1 MHIVSG
7 YIGSFT
13 YFLFWGGWGQPSHS
27 ERTWVQRTSQWK
39 ELGQQHPEEKKPN
52 SMSFWVNTQVG
63 KETYLNFHSSSQ
75 LLKNVLPEP
84 LDLISLQ
91 FGQPNLYDTWDEPA
105 KPDHDQEI
113 FYPREGD
120 NFKNKQTE
128 ISVSST
134 ARDFQLDSHVTSL
147 PIWGNKISDETAITI
162 LPLVDKKRRKMNLP
176 SNCQRKLRIWH
187 HRARK

>member
-7 YIGSFT
+7 YIGSFS

-113 FYPREGD
+113 FHPREGD
-120 NFKNKQTE
+120 NFKNKQT
-128 ISVSST
+128 VSST

-147 PIWGNKISDETAITI
+147 PILGNKIVMKQLHHITTSGQKEEENE
-162 LPLVDKKRRKMNLP
+162 PAFH
-176 SNCQRKLRIWH
+176 CQRKLRIWH

>member
-13 YFLFWGGWGQPSHS
+13 YFLFWGEWGQPSHS

-52 SMSFWVNTQVG
+52 SMLFWVNTQAG

-91 FGQPNLYDTWDEPA
+91 FGQPNLYDIWAEPA
-105 KPDHDQEI
+105 NPDHDQEM
-113 FYPREGD
+113 FHPREGD
-120 NFKNKQTE
+120 NFKNKQT
-128 ISVSST
+128 VFST

-147 PIWGNKISDETAITI
+147 PHLGNKISDETAT
-162 LPLVDKKRRKMNLP
+162 PYY
-176 SNCQRKLRIWH
+176 H
-187 HRARK
+187 